1 MTDDRTNVGHPSS
14 GRRAP
19 IANQAKQ
26 EEMNIIA
33 SHRHAALIPEKKT
46 LKRLEELRALAAPAT
61 ALVGRAVEILQG
73 DRGLAVLA
81 LDALNALAKELVDER
96 ARRRPAAEVIGE
108 TVRKSMKVD
117 PPGTALPYLK
127 SAARMLNQIVAGT
140 RVVPS
145 ASAEWIE
152 GARVVDEFKVE
163 KRDGGAQL
171 VARASS
177 MEDKSADTVLKAVH
191 ELLREHGF
199 DGVTVRLDVSP
210 RANARIHEAKDALAG
225 VLAQAAVP
233 VAFPRSPEDVV
244 RRCREFKVET
254 RGGRDVVVGRVYS
267 TEGVTQ
273 MRILAA
279 MRELLRRR
287 GFEDIAVR
295 IELLQ

>member
-1 MTDDRTNVGHPSS
+1 
-14 GRRAP
+14 
-19 IANQAKQ
+19 
-26 EEMNIIA
+26 MNITA

-46 LKRLEELRALAAPAT
+46 LKRLEELRALAAPGL
-61 ALVGRAVEILQG
+61 ALIGRAVEILQG
-73 DRGLAVLA
+73 DRGMAVMEPAALQELAR
-81 LDALNALAKELVDER
+81 ELVDER
-96 ARRRPAAEVIGE
+96 VRRRPAAEVIGE
-108 TVRKSMKVD
+108 TVRKSVKVE
-117 PPGTALPYLK
+117 PPGATLPWLK
-127 SAARMLNQIVAGT
+127 SASRCMNQIVAGT
-140 RVVPS
+140 RIVPS
-145 ASAEWIE
+145 ASAEWME

-177 MEDKSADTVLKAVH
+177 IEDKSHDTVLKAVH

-199 DGVTVRLDVSP
+199 AGVTVRLDVSP
-210 RANARIHEAKDALAG
+210 RANARIHEAKDALAL

-254 RGGRDVVVGRVYS
+254 RGGRDVIVGRVYS

-295 IELLQ
+295 IELLH